1 MENTEQQVKDIS
13 KMSAKEI
20 KAHLAAQEAREAKAL
35 EKAKKEYEDN
45 RDTNIFKMITTAKAL
60 ATELGEFKQFCHIA
74 MEQQANA
81 LEQYG
86 KLRSNSKGGFS
97 IVHSDDDLKVTRRR
111 DTESVWDERS
121 VKAVDLIKDFLGD
134 TIKKRDAKL
143 YEILIDFIARNEK
156 GDLEYNK
163 VMNLLKHEDKYND
176 ERWLEGLRLIK
187 ESFSNHFK
195 GYAYQFAFKDES
207 GKWQKLELNFSAV

>member
-1 MENTEQQVKDIS
+1 METVAELK
-13 KMSAKEI
+13 AK
-20 KAHLAAQEAREAKAL
+20 LAEAEAKEAKAL

-45 RDTNIFKMITTAKAL
+45 RDNNIFKMITTAKAL
-60 ATELGEFKQFCHIA
+60 ATELSEFKQFCHIT

-81 LEQYG
+81 IEQYG

-97 IVHSDDDLKVTRRR
+97 IVNNGDDLKVRRRR
-111 DTESVWDERS
+111 DTEPVWDERS
-121 VKAVDLIKDFLGD
+121 TKAVDLIKDFLGD
-134 TIKKRDAKL
+134 TIKKRDEKL
-143 YEILIDFIARNEK
+143 YLILIDFIARNDK

-176 ERWLEGLRLIK
+176 PRWLEGLRLIK

-195 GYAYQFAFKDES
+195 GYSYEFYFKNES
-207 GKWQKLELNFSAV
+207 GKWQKLELNFSAL